1 MRVGNPISKVEL
13 RRYKCY
19 ETTAIITYT
28 RPFAESRGEFHLI
41 FRMLNFYPSASQL
54 AIHDEVMTL
63 RNKLIAH
70 SDFDMM
76 RMVTQ
81 HFKIPMRE
89 GEEEF
94 VAFQAVSDEGITFHG
109 KKCDALEEL
118 IRYVHHFLFKH
129 LIFHAQKYPDKFGFR
144 HDYMDQQQE
153 PPVTR

>member
-1 MRVGNPISKVEL
+1 MRVGKPKIHCRTSALQVL
-13 RRYKCY
+13 RDNSPYSLY
-19 ETTAIITYT
+19 AA
-28 RPFAESRGEFHLI
+28 FAESRGAFHLT
-41 FRMLNFYPSASQL
+41 FRMFNFSPSEVQL
-54 AIHDEVMTL
+54 AIHNEVMTL

-76 RMVTQ
+76 RMVSQ
-81 HFKIPMRE
+81 PFKTPMRE
-89 GEEEF
+89 DQEEF
-94 VAFQAVSDEGITFHG
+94 VAFQAVFDEGITFHG

-129 LIFHAQKYPDKFGFR
+129 LVFHPQKYPDKFDFR